1 MPGAKPPI
9 HIMKQIAQ
17 KIFCAALM
25 LALCTTALAQRD
37 TLTTRIPA
45 AIAAGEFAEARM
57 LIEEAIKI
65 GVITSATAADYEAQI
80 QAQEQAR
87 QQARERSAPPQQAKP
102 QRTANLDPKPN
113 TTPRPSPQDGLG
125 PDGIPLPY
133 EPDSEPDKGEGKP
146 GRIYV
151 TYTKFN
157 NKTKRFYS
165 GRTSMVIDLNKPH
178 RPQAAKA
185 VEQRNKNHHIE
196 DENPEPT
203 DSAFDPARPDQFD
216 VGTAVNYNNRYR
228 DLAYWR
234 IRGREQQLIDRF
246 GGAWSDTGEPYK
258 TENPLRGVAKDNPNG
273 RKFHNAATDKWGKI
287 SEYTG
292 D

>member
-1 MPGAKPPI
+1 
-9 HIMKQIAQ
+9 MKKIAQ
-17 KIFCAALM
+17 RILCASLM

-57 LIEEAIKI
+57 LVEEAIKI
-65 GVITSATAADYEAQI
+65 GVITSATAAQYQAQI

-87 QQARERSAPPQQAKP
+87 QQVRERSANPRQTKP
-102 QRTANLDPKPN
+102 QRTVNVNPKPN
-113 TTPRPSPQDGLG
+113 TTPKSSPQDGLS
-125 PDGIPLPY
+125 PDGFPRPY
-133 EPDSEPDKGEGKP
+133 EPDAESDRDEEKP

-165 GRTSMVIDLNKPH
+165 GRTSTVIDLNKPH
-178 RPQAAKA
+178 RPQAVKA

-203 DSAFDPARPDQFD
+203 DPAFDPAQPDQFD
-216 VGTAVNYNNRYR
+216 VGTAVNYNDRYR

-246 GGAWSDTGEPYK
+246 GGAWSDPGEPHK
-258 TENPLRGVAKDNPNG
+258 TENPLRGVARDNPNG
-273 RKFHNAATDKWGKI
+273 RKFHNAATDKWGEL

>member
-1 MPGAKPPI
+1 
-9 HIMKQIAQ
+9 MKKLAQ
-17 KIFCAALM
+17 KILFASLM
-25 LALCTTALAQRD
+25 LALCTPALAQRD
-37 TLTTRIPA
+37 TLTARIPA
-45 AIAAGEFAEARM
+45 AIAAGELAEARM
-57 LIEEAIKI
+57 LVEEAIKI
-65 GVITSATAADYEAQI
+65 GVITATAAAEYRAQI

-87 QQARERSAPPQQAKP
+87 QQARERSAAPHQAKP
-102 QRTANLDPKPN
+102 KPTANANPKPN
-113 TTPRPSPQDGLG
+113 TTTRPSPKDGLG

-133 EPDSEPDKGEGKP
+133 EPDSESDQDEEKP

-178 RPQAAKA
+178 RLQAVKA
-185 VEQRNKNHHIE
+185 VELRNKNHHIE
-196 DENPEPT
+196 DENLEPA
-203 DSAFDPARPDQFD
+203 DPGFDPARPDEFD
-216 VGTAVNYNNRYR
+216 VGAAVNYNDRHW

-246 GGAWSDTGEPYK
+246 GGAWSDTGAPYK

-273 RKFHNAATDKWGKI
+273 RKFHDAATDRWGQM